1 MLGQPLTVLLAESV
15 SHSLCWLYHDP
26 LLHPSPSQ
34 LAVPISFCHRVPFHW
49 YIVLWVAPLFPNRCS
64 SQEEPC
70 SGSGRQIKPPCFPR
84 PPPCSRCMW
93 HGLGGMVTIRVLN
106 GKWGER
112 ASFIP
117 SMVPNSIRQVK
128 CRQPSHDHPCL
139 HTHVKQGYHCMQGMW
154 QPRRPRT
161 GRRRELNWGTYIF
174 STALRSNNLYPQTL
188 GHFRGH
194 FIPYNLLTDY

>member
-15 SHSLCWLYHDP
+15 SHRLCWLYHDP

-84 PPPCSRCMW
+84 PPPCSRCIW
-93 HGLGGMVTIRVLN
+93 HGLGGDGN
-106 GKWGER
+106 YQGSKWKMRRKSILHPQYGTQFNK
-112 ASFIP
+112 AS
-117 SMVPNSIRQVK
+117 
-128 CRQPSHDHPCL
+128 
-139 HTHVKQGYHCMQGMW
+139 
-154 QPRRPRT
+154 
-161 GRRRELNWGTYIF
+161 
-174 STALRSNNLYPQTL
+174 
-188 GHFRGH
+188 
-194 FIPYNLLTDY
+194 